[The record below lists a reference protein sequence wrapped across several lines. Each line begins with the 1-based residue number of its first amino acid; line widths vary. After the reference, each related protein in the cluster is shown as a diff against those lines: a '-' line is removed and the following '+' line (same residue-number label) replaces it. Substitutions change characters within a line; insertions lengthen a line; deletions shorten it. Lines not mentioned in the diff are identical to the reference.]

1 MSWWRRCAW
10 LARRLVY
17 TVRWLLGLP
26 VRTPGEAARALRF
39 RVHTLLSRI
48 STPSAEAVAALFRG
62 VEDFAALRHRQS
74 HALVALRSLNMSHQD
89 LRGVHWQ
96 GCILADIDF
105 TGANMAGASFA
116 GAWISRCRFERANLD
131 LFEPGDHGLEVFAG
145 ANLGNWA
152 RDVVEPAPPVEP
164 PGPPG
169 PPQQPPDGPPV
180 GGDGTRTLVVAAP
193 PVAVL
198 EGYGERLI
206 AVADAEGHTST
217 YRLRLNHRPRR
228 RYEPDAR

>member
-1 MSWWRRCAW
+1 MVRR
-10 LARRLVY
+10 
-17 TVRWLLGLP
+17 LLGLP
-26 VRTPGEAARALRF
+26 VRRPGEAARALRF

-48 STPSAEAVAALFRG
+48 TDPSAEAVAALFRG

-74 HALVALRSLNMSHQD
+74 HSLVALRRLNMSHQD

-116 GAWISRCRFERANLD
+116 GAWISRCIFDRANLD

-145 ANLGNWA
+145 ANLGGWA
-152 RDVVEPAPPVEP
+152 RAVVQPPVEEAGSS
-164 PGPPG
+164 GPR
-169 PPQQPPDGPPV
+169 QPPPERTPV
-180 GGDGTRTLVVAAP
+180 GEDGTRTFVVAAP

-198 EGYGERLI
+198 EGYGELFI
-206 AVADAEGHTST
+206 EVEGTT
-217 YRLRLNHRPRR
+217 YRISRQHRPRNRYLPEGR
-228 RYEPDAR
+228 RGADPQRPGP